1 MLVGTDDKYS
11 VRILVKENV
20 LDRMHFGFGRN
31 NLHFLP
37 RRHACFLAD
46 RSYRSCLVLG
56 LVARSP
62 FNFTNSRVAT
72 TVKKSEVHQQS

>member
-37 RRHACFLAD
+37 RRHACFLKTGLIG
-46 RSYRSCLVLG
+46 LVLCLG
-56 LVARSP
+56 WLLDPLSISQISVL
-62 FNFTNSRVAT
+62 
-72 TVKKSEVHQQS
+72 QQP